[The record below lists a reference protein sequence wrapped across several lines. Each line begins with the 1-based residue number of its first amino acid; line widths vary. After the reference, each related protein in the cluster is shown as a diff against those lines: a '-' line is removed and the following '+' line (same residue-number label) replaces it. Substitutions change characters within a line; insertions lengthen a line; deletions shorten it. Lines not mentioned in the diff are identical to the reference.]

1 MGIQGLDP
9 YPPIKGIIRLG
20 VKQEARSGSKYPK
33 DSEYF
38 ILKDAPEVRDVYGDE
53 PKALDIIFPS
63 GFLDEVIPTWYKKYS
78 ASVMSGNEV
87 KHGKLMCF
95 GDGPDKNGAPGSAT
109 WKDRRSMP
117 RSEGCTRDP
126 KTGNVARQC
135 LGDMCPDAFD
145 NKGNRVCKQTMQVF
159 FILPLVS
166 LVDLYVLNT
175 SAWNS
180 INSFHGLLRW
190 HLKLVGPEY
199 IQTSFYQIARV
210 ETAIPYI
217 DKDNQEK
224 TSLHHVVKLLPLNKK
239 KFLELNGDTLRSS
252 KASLEAGTFFTGR
265 ALLPPPEETLMMPM
279 DELYPLLSAEEA
291 AEAEGAGIQT
301 IDCVQDSPVSLTPEQ
316 MTEQILSDAEM
327 LAAFAELEKVTGKV
341 LSLKVRRLGILDKK
355 GSPDMK
361 RAAIDAVHSKITSI
375 LAGKASTAEKVVVVT
390 HESPAPEPVAE
401 QPVEAQESPAPEP
414 SLM

>member
-9 YPPIKGIIRLG
+9 YPPIKGVIRLG

-38 ILKDAPEVRDVYGDE
+38 ILKDAPDVRRVYGDE

-95 GDGPDKNGAPGSAT
+95 GDGPDKSGAPGKAT
-109 WKDRRSMP
+109 WKDRKTMP
-117 RSEGCTRDP
+117 KSEGCARDQN
-126 KTGNVARQC
+126 TGNVARPC
-135 LGDMCPDAFD
+135 LGDKCPDAYD
-145 NKGNRVCKQTMQVF
+145 SKGNRVCKQTMQVF
-159 FILPLVS
+159 CILPLVS

-199 IQTSFYQIARV
+199 IQTNFYQVARV

-224 TSLHHVVKLLPLNKK
+224 MGLHHVVKLFHLNRET
-239 KFLELNGDTLRSS
+239 FLELNGDKLRSS

-265 ALLPPPEETLMMPM
+265 ALLPPPDEALLMPM
-279 DELYPLLSAEEA
+279 DELYPLLSAK
-291 AEAEGAGIQT
+291 EAEEVEDQATDNTQAGPAT
-301 IDCVQDSPVSLTPEQ
+301 LTPEQ
-316 MTEQILSDAEM
+316 RADEILNDAEM
-327 LAAFAELEKVTGKV
+327 LEAFAELEKVTGKA
-341 LSLKVRRLGILDKK
+341 LSLRVRRLGVLDKK
-355 GSPDMK
+355 SSPDMK
-361 RAAIDAVHSKITSI
+361 RAAIDAVHSKIASI
-375 LAGKASTAEKVVVVT
+375 LAGRAAAAEKVTVVT
-390 HESPAPEPVAE
+390 PEPQAPEPVAE
-401 QPVEAQESPAPEP
+401 QPVEAQEPPAPEP
-414 SLM
+414 TLM